1 MSWQPVADETHTPGC
16 CQEPNMPR
24 AKQLKSKNR
33 KINSEIQESMR
44 LDEHSLLTITEL
56 EAVVQKYTII

>member
-1 MSWQPVADETHTPGC
+1 
-16 CQEPNMPR
+16 MPR